1 MFLILMVF
9 SDVRVHL
16 ITDKEEY
23 LLGEDIYIEV
33 LMENKTEN
41 TIKAG
46 KPKEINNWLFVYYN
60 GERKKSVLNM
70 LWLYKSKYILK
81 RIIPPDSSMI
91 ILYPTHLRGFLYFAC
106 DIPRYF
112 PVGEYMIFVKCAYT
126 VPGSGDTVEVV
137 SDTVRVRVVEP
148 EGEDREVFEYLK
160 SVNPF
165 FGFKGKLKLSGEEL
179 YNYAMSHLESEYAE
193 EIWFLSLQK
202 LDWERWD
209 LKIKKNVKPVKIK
222 KVNKREE
229 FVEFI
234 QRYPDS
240 PYVFELAKELSGYP
254 FASSKSEQE
263 LRKWILDIYH
273 GKWRDAIDQQ
283 LRGWI
288 GAMHSPGF
296 KTRLN
301 RLKSIK
307 KER

>member
-160 SVNPF
+160 SVDPF
-165 FGFKGKLKLSGEEL
+165 FGARRGKIKVKGEEL
-179 YNYAMSHLESEYAE
+179 YNYAMKHPGSVYAPY
-193 EIWFLSLQK
+193 IWYSSLLK
-202 LDWERWD
+202 MDNER
-209 LKIKKNVKPVKIK
+209 LKAKKMNKDIKVK
-222 KVNKREE
+222 KVKKREE
-229 FVEFI
+229 FVKFI

-240 PYVFELAKELSGYP
+240 PYAYELATDLSGYP
-254 FASSKSEQE
+254 LASSRSEEE

-283 LRGWI
+283 LREWI

-307 KER
+307 KEK

>member
-1 MFLILMVF
+1 MFLILMIF
-9 SDVRVHL
+9 SDVKVYV

-33 LMENKTEN
+33 LMENKTGN

-46 KPKEINNWLFVYYN
+46 FPREINNWLYVYYN
-60 GERKKSVLNM
+60 GERKKSVLNI
-70 LWLYKSKYILK
+70 LWLYKSKYALK
-81 RIIPPDSSMI
+81 RIIPSDSSMI

-137 SDTVRVRVVEP
+137 SDTVKVRVVEP
-148 EGEDREVFEYLK
+148 EGEDREIFEYLK
-160 SVNPF
+160 SVDPF
-165 FGFKGKLKLSGEEL
+165 FGARRGKIKVKGEEL
-179 YNYAMSHLESEYAE
+179 YNYAMEHPGSVYAPY
-193 EIWFLSLQK
+193 IWYSSLLK
-202 LDWERWD
+202 MDNERLKAKKMNKD
-209 LKIKKNVKPVKIK
+209 IKIKKI
-222 KVNKREE
+222 NKREE
-229 FVEFI
+229 FVKFI

-240 PYVFELAKELSGYP
+240 PYVFELGTDLSGYP
-254 FASSKSEQE
+254 LASSKSEQE

-283 LRGWI
+283 LREWI
-288 GAMHSPGF
+288 GAINSPGF

>member
-1 MFLILMVF
+1 MFLILMIF
-9 SDVRVHL
+9 SGVKAYV

-33 LMENKTEN
+33 LMENKTGN

-46 KPKEINNWLFVYYN
+46 FPRGINNWLFVYYN
-60 GERKKSVLNM
+60 GERKKSVLNI

-137 SDTVRVRVVEP
+137 SDTVKVRVVEP

-160 SVNPF
+160 SVDPF
-165 FGFKGKLKLSGEEL
+165 FGARRGKIKVKGEEL
-179 YNYAMSHLESEYAE
+179 YNYAMEHPGSIYAPY
-193 EIWFLSLQK
+193 IWYSSLLK
-202 LDWERWD
+202 MDNER
-209 LKIKKNVKPVKIK
+209 LKAKKMNKDIKVK

-229 FVEFI
+229 FVKFI

-240 PYVFELAKELSGYP
+240 PYAYELATDLSGYP
-254 FASSKSEQE
+254 LASSKSEQE

-283 LRGWI
+283 LREWI
-288 GAMHSPGF
+288 GAINSPGF

-301 RLKSIK
+301 RLKSIR

>member
-1 MFLILMVF
+1 MFLILMVL
-9 SDVRVHL
+9 SDVKAYV

-33 LMENKTEN
+33 LMENKTKN
-41 TIKAG
+41 TIKG
-46 KPKEINNWLFVYYN
+46 GIPSDINNWLYVYYN
-60 GERKKSVLNM
+60 GERKKSVLNFFK
-70 LWLYKSKYILK
+70 WDQRNYVFRGKIQ
-81 RIIPPDSSMI
+81 PDSTI
-91 ILYPTHLRGFLYFAC
+91 IIIYPVSIKILLYFDC
-106 DIPRYF
+106 NMPKRF
-112 PVGEYMIFVKCAYT
+112 PCGEYEIFVKCAYT

-160 SVNPF
+160 SVDPC

-179 YNYAMSHLESEYAE
+179 YNYAMSHLESEYAD

-209 LKIKKNVKPVKIK
+209 LKKKKNVKPVKIK

-229 FVEFI
+229 FVKFI

>member
-1 MFLILMVF
+1 MFLILMVL
-9 SDVRVHL
+9 SDVKAYV

-46 KPKEINNWLFVYYN
+46 FPRGINNWLFVYYN
-60 GERKKSVLNM
+60 GERKKSVLNIFSM
-70 LWLYKSKYILK
+70 TRNNYILG
-81 RIIPPDSSMI
+81 RFVPPDSSRV
-91 ILYPTHLRGFLYFAC
+91 ILFPSPVRRYIYLVC
-106 DIPRYF
+106 SIPERF
-112 PVGEYMIFVKCAYT
+112 PCGEYEIFVKCAYT

-179 YNYAMSHLESEYAE
+179 YNYAMSHLESEYAD

-229 FVEFI
+229 FVKFI

-240 PYVFELAKELSGYP
+240 PYAFELGTDLSGYP
-254 FASSKSEQE
+254 LASSRSEEE

-283 LRGWI
+283 LREWI
-288 GAMHSPGF
+288 GAISSPGF

-307 KER
+307 KEK

>member
-1 MFLILMVF
+1 MFLILMIF
-9 SDVRVHL
+9 SDVKVYV

-33 LMENKTEN
+33 LMENKTGN

-46 KPKEINNWLFVYYN
+46 FPREINNWLYVYYN
-60 GERKKSVLNM
+60 GERKKSVLNI
-70 LWLYKSKYILK
+70 LWLYKSKYALK
-81 RIIPPDSSMI
+81 RIIPSDSSMI

-137 SDTVRVRVVEP
+137 SDTVKVRVVEP
-148 EGEDREVFEYLK
+148 EGEDREIFEYLK
-160 SVNPF
+160 SVDPF
-165 FGFKGKLKLSGEEL
+165 FGARRGKIKVKGEEL
-179 YNYAMSHLESEYAE
+179 YNYAMEHPGSIYAPY
-193 EIWFLSLQK
+193 IWYSSLLK
-202 LDWERWD
+202 MDNERLKAKKMNKD
-209 LKIKKNVKPVKIK
+209 IKIKKI
-222 KVNKREE
+222 NKREE
-229 FVEFI
+229 FVKFI

-240 PYVFELAKELSGYP
+240 PYVFELGTDLSGYP
-254 FASSKSEQE
+254 LASSKSEQE

-283 LRGWI
+283 LREWI
-288 GAMHSPGF
+288 GAINSPGF

>member
-1 MFLILMVF
+1 MFLIFMVF
-9 SDVRVHL
+9 SDVKAYV

-33 LMENKTEN
+33 LMENKTGN

-46 KPKEINNWLFVYYN
+46 FPREINNWLFVYYN

-160 SVNPF
+160 SVDPF
-165 FGFKGKLKLSGEEL
+165 FGARRGKIKVKGEEL
-179 YNYAMSHLESEYAE
+179 YNYAMEHPGSVYAPY
-193 EIWFLSLQK
+193 IWYSSLLK
-202 LDWERWD
+202 MDNER
-209 LKIKKNVKPVKIK
+209 LKAKKMNKDIKVK
-222 KVNKREE
+222 KVKKREE
-229 FVEFI
+229 FVKFI

-240 PYVFELAKELSGYP
+240 PYAFELATDLSGYP
-254 FASSKSEQE
+254 LASSRSEQE

-283 LRGWI
+283 LREWI
-288 GAMHSPGF
+288 GAMNSPGF

-307 KER
+307 KEK

>member
-1 MFLILMVF
+1 MFLILMVL
-9 SDVRVHL
+9 SDVKAYV

-112 PVGEYMIFVKCAYT
+112 PVGEYMIFVKCAYA

-160 SVNPF
+160 SVDPF
-165 FGFKGKLKLSGEEL
+165 FGARRGKIKVKGEEL
-179 YNYAMSHLESEYAE
+179 YNYAMKHPGSVYAPY
-193 EIWFLSLQK
+193 IWYSSLLK
-202 LDWERWD
+202 MDNER
-209 LKIKKNVKPVKIK
+209 LKAKKMNKDIKVK
-222 KVNKREE
+222 KVKKREE
-229 FVEFI
+229 FVKFI

-240 PYVFELAKELSGYP
+240 PYAFELGTDLSGYP
-254 FASSKSEQE
+254 LASSRSEEE

-283 LRGWI
+283 LREWI
-288 GAMHSPGF
+288 GAISSPGF

-307 KER
+307 KEK

>member
-1 MFLILMVF
+1 MFLILMIF
-9 SDVRVHL
+9 SDVKVYV

-33 LMENKTEN
+33 LMENKTGN

-46 KPKEINNWLFVYYN
+46 FPREINNWLYVYYN
-60 GERKKSVLNM
+60 GERKKSVLNI

-160 SVNPF
+160 SVDPF
-165 FGFKGKLKLSGEEL
+165 FGARRGKIKVKGEEL
-179 YNYAMSHLESEYAE
+179 YNYAMKHPGSVYAPY
-193 EIWFLSLQK
+193 IWYSSLLK
-202 LDWERWD
+202 MDNER
-209 LKIKKNVKPVKIK
+209 LKAKKMNKDIKVK
-222 KVNKREE
+222 KVKKREE
-229 FVEFI
+229 FVKFI

-240 PYVFELAKELSGYP
+240 PYAYELATDLSGYP
-254 FASSKSEQE
+254 LASSKSEEE

-283 LRGWI
+283 LREWI

-307 KER
+307 KEK

>member
-112 PVGEYMIFVKCAYT
+112 PVGEYMIFVKCAYA

-160 SVNPF
+160 SVDPF
-165 FGFKGKLKLSGEEL
+165 FGARRGKIKVKGEEL
-179 YNYAMSHLESEYAE
+179 YNYAMKHPGSVYAPY
-193 EIWFLSLQK
+193 IWYSSLLK
-202 LDWERWD
+202 MDNER
-209 LKIKKNVKPVKIK
+209 LKAKKMNKDIKVK
-222 KVNKREE
+222 KVKKREE
-229 FVEFI
+229 FVKFI

-240 PYVFELAKELSGYP
+240 PYAYELATDLSGYP
-254 FASSKSEQE
+254 LASSKSEEE

-283 LRGWI
+283 LREWI
-288 GAMHSPGF
+288 GAISSPGF

-307 KER
+307 KEK

>member
-1 MFLILMVF
+1 MFLILMIF
-9 SDVRVHL
+9 SDVKVYV

-33 LMENKTEN
+33 LMENKTGN

-46 KPKEINNWLFVYYN
+46 FPREINNWLYVYYN
-60 GERKKSVLNM
+60 GERKKSVLNI

-160 SVNPF
+160 SVDPF
-165 FGFKGKLKLSGEEL
+165 FGARRGKIKVKGEEL
-179 YNYAMSHLESEYAE
+179 YNYAMEHPGSIYAPY
-193 EIWFLSLQK
+193 IWYSSLLK
-202 LDWERWD
+202 MDNER
-209 LKIKKNVKPVKIK
+209 LKAKKMNKDIKVK

-229 FVEFI
+229 FVKFI

-240 PYVFELAKELSGYP
+240 PYAYELATDLSGYP
-254 FASSKSEQE
+254 FESSKSEQE

>member
-1 MFLILMVF
+1 MFLILMIF
-9 SDVRVHL
+9 SDVKVYV

-33 LMENKTEN
+33 LMENKTGN

-160 SVNPF
+160 SVDPF
-165 FGFKGKLKLSGEEL
+165 FGARRGKIKVKGEEL
-179 YNYAMSHLESEYAE
+179 YNYAMEHPGSVYAPY
-193 EIWFLSLQK
+193 IWYSSLLK
-202 LDWERWD
+202 MDNER
-209 LKIKKNVKPVKIK
+209 LKAKKMNKDIKVK
-222 KVNKREE
+222 KVKKREE
-229 FVEFI
+229 FVKFI

-240 PYVFELAKELSGYP
+240 PYAYELATDLSGYP
-254 FASSKSEQE
+254 LASSKSEEE

-283 LRGWI
+283 LREWI

-307 KER
+307 KEK

>member
-1 MFLILMVF
+1 MFLIFMVF
-9 SDVRVHL
+9 SDVKVYV

-33 LMENKTEN
+33 LMENKTGN

-160 SVNPF
+160 SVDPF
-165 FGFKGKLKLSGEEL
+165 FGARRGKIKVKGEEL
-179 YNYAMSHLESEYAE
+179 YNYAMEHPGSVYAPY
-193 EIWFLSLQK
+193 IWYSSLLK
-202 LDWERWD
+202 MDNER
-209 LKIKKNVKPVKIK
+209 LKAKKMNKDIKVK

-229 FVEFI
+229 FVKFI

-240 PYVFELAKELSGYP
+240 PYAYELATDLSGYP
-254 FASSKSEQE
+254 LASSRSEEE

-283 LRGWI
+283 LREWI

-301 RLKSIK
+301 RLKSIR
-307 KER
+307 KEK